1 MTKVQKVI
9 FSLEAWCNEA
19 TGEIFCQSADGA
31 NSLRTEVLKTKE
43 KLVHESLIELG
54 WTPPQEK
61 FMKLNEPP
69 FMEKEKRQA
78 CQELE
83 NAIEKLLNHFQQKT
97 GIRVESLFVEDEQY
111 EGNEP
116 AYRVMGDF
124 K

>member
-9 FSLEAWCNEA
+9 FSLKAWCNEA
-19 TGEIFCQSADGA
+19 TGEIFCQSADVA
-31 NSLRTEVLKTKE
+31 NSLRAEVLKTKE
-43 KLVHESLIELG
+43 KLVRESLIELG

-61 FMKLNEPP
+61 FIKLNEPP

-83 NAIEKLLNHFQQKT
+83 NAIEKLLNHFQRKT
-97 GIRVESLFVEDEQY
+97 GIRVESLFVEDEQH
-111 EGNEP
+111 EGDEP
-116 AYRVMGDF
+116 AYRVMGGF

>member
-1 MTKVQKVI
+1 MTKVEKLS
-9 FSLEAWCNEA
+9 FRLEAWCDKA
-19 TGEIFCQSADGA
+19 TGEIFCQSADVA
-31 NSLRTEVLKTKE
+31 NSLHTQILKTKE
-43 KLVHESLIELG
+43 KLVHESLIKLG

-83 NAIEKLLNHFQQKT
+83 NTIEKLLNRFQQKT
-97 GIRVESLFVEDEQY
+97 GIRVESLFVEDERY
-111 EGNEP
+111 EGDEP